1 MAGHSRDGTL
11 TGSLGSGKASS
22 GVAFELGYH
31 ESPLRAFAAVA
42 GSEGEASLGEASL
55 REFADLVDA
64 VAWARRRLLADPGLR
79 IGVNLCELPPD
90 DEERRRRGI
99 AFAAELRDQAEEG
112 GLCVSAVSFERLT
125 SRLTAGPV
133 APGRGTAGALRHGPA
148 MDAAAGLLRGLDG
161 AGELEGH
168 RDRHPRQLSVLA
180 ELALRIARLRT
191 GIQHT
196 ASAGISRHNR
206 CRSRPRRRRER

>member
-112 GLCVSAVSFERLT
+112 GLCVSAVNFERLT
-125 SRLTAGPV
+125 SRLTAAQLRQDEEPP
-133 APGRGTAGALRHGPA
+133 APFATALQWTLLLGYFAVWMGLVSWKAIEIGIHGSFQCWPSWLC
-148 MDAAAGLLRGLDG
+148 G
-161 AGELEGH
+161 
-168 RDRHPRQLSVLA
+168 
-180 ELALRIARLRT
+180 
-191 GIQHT
+191 
-196 ASAGISRHNR
+196 
-206 CRSRPRRRRER
+206 